1 MGRMQ
6 GVASNRS
13 GPSLSLALVQSP
25 SVPTFCPSSAPPSI
39 NTGNRCSFIRELP
52 PGRAEGPSGELAA
65 LVPTAGEHSENQ
77 FVIGWRARS
86 LRGAVPCHQ
95 GGHIVKLL
103 RRQFLHF
110 AAGAVALPA
119 ISRIARAQTYPARPV
134 RCIVGYPAGG
144 GTDIFVRLVGQPL
157 SDRLGQSL
165 VIENRPGATSNIAT
179 DAVVRA
185 AADGYTLIAT
195 DAAAAIN
202 ATLFDNLSFN
212 FVRDIAV
219 VGMAGGP
226 NVLLVHPSVPAKT
239 VPEFIAYAKANP
251 GKISMG
257 SPGTGNS
264 GHLAGEL
271 FKAMTNIDMT
281 HVPYRGAAPAITDLL
296 GGQVQVLFN
305 GVAAVIEHIRS
316 GRLRALAV
324 TSKVRVE
331 VLSDIPTV
339 NDFVPGYEAVQWYAV
354 GLRKST
360 PAEIIERLNQ
370 EINAIL
376 GGPNMQMR
384 LADMGVAA
392 FLMSSVE
399 LGTFVANE
407 TVKWAKVIR
416 AANIKA
422 E

>member
-1 MGRMQ
+1 MK
-6 GVASNRS
+6 
-13 GPSLSLALVQSP
+13 
-25 SVPTFCPSSAPPSI
+25 
-39 NTGNRCSFIRELP
+39 LP
-52 PGRAEGPSGELAA
+52 
-65 LVPTAGEHSENQ
+65 Q
-77 FVIGWRARS
+77 
-86 LRGAVPCHQ
+86 
-95 GGHIVKLL
+95 
-103 RRQFLHF
+103 RRQFLHL
-110 AAGAVALPA
+110 AAGAAALPA
-119 ISRIARAQTYPARPV
+119 CSGIARAQTYPTRPV

-144 GTDIFVRLVGQPL
+144 GTDILVRLVGQPL
-157 SDRLGQSL
+157 SDRLGQPL
-165 VIENRPGATSNIAT
+165 IIENRPGATSNIAT
-179 DAVVRA
+179 EAVVRA

-202 ATLFDNLSFN
+202 ATLFDNLNFN

-226 NVLLVHPSVPAKT
+226 NVLLLHPSVPART

-271 FKAMTNIDMT
+271 FKVMTNIDMT

-305 GVAAVIEHIRS
+305 GVAAVIEHIRA

-331 VLSDIPTV
+331 VLSDVPTV
-339 NDFVPGYEAVQWYAV
+339 NDFVPGYEAVQWYAMGV
-354 GLRKST
+354 RKST
-360 PAEIIERLNQ
+360 PTEIVERLNR
-370 EINAIL
+370 EINAVL
-376 GGPNMQMR
+376 GGPNLQMR
-384 LADMGVAA
+384 LADMGVEA
-392 FLMSSVE
+392 FLMSWAE
-399 LGTFVANE
+399 LGAFVANE
-407 TVKWAKVIR
+407 TEKWGKVVKFAGL
-416 AANIKA
+416 KA

>member
-1 MGRMQ
+1 MK
-6 GVASNRS
+6 
-13 GPSLSLALVQSP
+13 
-25 SVPTFCPSSAPPSI
+25 
-39 NTGNRCSFIRELP
+39 LP
-52 PGRAEGPSGELAA
+52 
-65 LVPTAGEHSENQ
+65 H
-77 FVIGWRARS
+77 
-86 LRGAVPCHQ
+86 
-95 GGHIVKLL
+95 
-103 RRQFLHF
+103 RRQFLHL
-110 AAGAVALPA
+110 AAGAAALPA
-119 ISRIARAQTYPARPV
+119 VTHIAQAQSYPSRPV

-157 SDRLGQSL
+157 SDRIGQPL

-179 DAVVRA
+179 EAVVRA

-202 ATLFDNLSFN
+202 ATLFDNLNFN

-226 NVLLVHPSVPAKT
+226 NVLLVHPSVPART

-257 SPGTGNS
+257 SAGTGNS

-271 FKAMTNIDMT
+271 FKVMTNIDMT

-296 GGQVQVLFN
+296 GGQIQVLFN
-305 GVAAVIEHIRS
+305 GVAAVIEHIRA

-324 TSKVRVE
+324 TSTVRVE
-331 VLSDIPTV
+331 VLPDVPTV
-339 NDFVPGYEAVQWYAV
+339 NDFVTGYEAVQWYTM

-360 PAEIIERLNQ
+360 PAEIVERLNR
-370 EINAIL
+370 EINAVL
-376 GGPNMQMR
+376 DGPNVQMR

-392 FLMSSVE
+392 FRMSSAE
-399 LGTFVANE
+399 LGASVANE
-407 TVKWAKVIR
+407 TEKWGNVVKFAG
-416 AANIKA
+416 IKA
-422 E
+422 D

>member
-1 MGRMQ
+1 LLLVGAR
-6 GVASNRS
+6 GHCVA
-13 GPSLSLALVQSP
+13 LSRV
-25 SVPTFCPSSAPPSI
+25 
-39 NTGNRCSFIRELP
+39 IR
-52 PGRAEGPSGELAA
+52 
-65 LVPTAGEHSENQ
+65 
-77 FVIGWRARS
+77 
-86 LRGAVPCHQ
+86 

-392 FLMSSVE
+392 FLMSSAE